1 MTRKKWEIRCFGSGM
16 VFIEGCNINLW
27 YTDDEIERF
36 LSFLLPKKVIYIS
49 SLQVS
54 RSNYS
59 RNRDIQPRFI

>member
-1 MTRKKWEIRCFGSGM
+1 MYMTRKKWEIRSGM

-49 SLQVS
+49 SFQVS
-54 RSNYS
+54 RM
-59 RNRDIQPRFI
+59 I